1 MLVVNN
7 VFSKPRGPI
16 PAVAEGVASV
26 SRGLLLP
33 EHLKMHSNAAPPV
46 ADEFEAASAR
56 PSASRDVVRTAS
68 EAADEVVV
76 SRGDTAVER
85 AKHAAEPR
93 HA

>member
-1 MLVVNN
+1 M
-7 VFSKPRGPI
+7 
-16 PAVAEGVASV
+16 AEGVASV

-56 PSASRDVVRTAS
+56 PSRGVVRTAS